1 MKQRYLKNVATLK
14 LNENACTGCGV
25 CLNVCP
31 HNVLEKRCGKI
42 AVADLNACMEC
53 GACVKN
59 CAFGALSVQYG
70 VGCAAAVIKGLL
82 TGTEPSCD
90 CSGSDNSGC
99 C

>member
-1 MKQRYLKNVATLK
+1 MKHRYLKNVSSLA
-14 LNENACTGCGV
+14 LNEEACTGCGM

-31 HNVLEKRCGKI
+31 HNVLEMKGRKI
-42 AVADLNACMEC
+42 AIVDKDACMEC

-59 CAFGALSVQYG
+59 CAFYALSVQYG
-70 VGCAAAVIKGLL
+70 VGCAAAIIKGLL

-90 CSGSDNSGC
+90 CSGTDC